1 MGISSQG
8 LGMRGIVF
16 TERSRGDWQFEG
28 TFGSEDFSLF
38 SALGYLPRAPARGEA
53 ANTQGDKKP
62 G

>member
-1 MGISSQG
+1 
-8 LGMRGIVF
+8 MRGIVF